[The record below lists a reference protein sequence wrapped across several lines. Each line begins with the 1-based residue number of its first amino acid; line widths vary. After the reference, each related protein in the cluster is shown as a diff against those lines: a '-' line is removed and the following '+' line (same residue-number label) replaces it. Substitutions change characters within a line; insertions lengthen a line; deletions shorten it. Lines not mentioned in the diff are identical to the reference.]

1 VILENSCLS
10 RDLESVDFVPIPE
23 ISPEFTLAL
32 RHVLRREHT
41 PNDCSFD
48 QKRIPIL
55 YQHYQLENAI
65 EYMDEQKKR
74 RRVSDGL
81 GEDSNAEEIGDPR
94 AKKLK
99 REID

>member
-1 VILENSCLS
+1 M
-10 RDLESVDFVPIPE
+10 
-23 ISPEFTLAL
+23 LAL
-32 RHVLRREHT
+32 RHVLCQEHM

-48 QKRIPIL
+48 QQHIPIL

-74 RRVSDGL
+74 KRESDGL
-81 GEDSNAEEIGDPR
+81 SEDGKPEEIGDPR